1 MYTALALSTCLAL
14 IMVVQQYQPDSFLRP
29 RFNLQLLSL
38 HAFGDNQDTIT
49 DVILIY
55 TRVNVFRVFYLILF
69 RTATHEKRFF
79 TFLNYLGRRLKLSQ
93 VLSYANI
100 CQNNDIYKFLFVN
113 FLLICTTL
121 TSVPFIS
128 IFFER

>member
-69 RTATHEKRFF
+69 QTATHEKRFF
-79 TFLNYLGRRLKLSQ
+79 TFLNYLGRRWKLSQ

-100 CQNNDIYKFLFVN
+100 CKINYIYKFIFVN
-113 FLLICTTL
+113 VLLIYPEQEIH
-121 TSVPFIS
+121 SVFA
-128 IFFER
+128 F